1 MKDIAKIKKVKIRHD
16 RLLRVSQSEDDLSD
30 FVENNAWPQEMMITG
45 SLDLGK
51 SGNPVT
57 IFLEDEVTGE
67 QLEIVGV
74 RNAFLVMEDSRKATS
89 GWLALAVGSIDK
101 MGEVLS
107 FLSQST
113 LEALKKLAKKS

>member
-1 MKDIAKIKKVKIRHD
+1 MKDITKKTKVKIKQD
-16 RLLRVSQSEDDLSD
+16 KYLRISQPEEKLGDY
-30 FVENNAWPQEMMITG
+30 VENNSWPQEMMITG

-74 RNAFLVMEDSRKATS
+74 RNAFLVIEDTRKATS
-89 GWLALAVGSIDK
+89 GWLAMAVGSIDK

-107 FLSQST
+107 FLSQTT